1 MPEVKSESLSALL
14 LGGTRTTEYCLEK
27 KKKNWRNMI
36 VLKKTIFERIMWNG
50 KKKQEF

>member
-27 KKKNWRNMI
+27 KKKI
-36 VLKKTIFERIMWNG
+36 DEI
-50 KKKQEF
+50 